1 MKTPRVVIVFVYILI
16 LFGIAVFPFKEI
28 SYRADHTYYFQIRL
42 DHIYHILF
50 FSPWM
55 SIGYCLFTNRF
66 LHLSSTLTWFIFG
79 LMLAL
84 STEGIQYFLSYR
96 TFTLLDLL
104 SNFTGVILSWLVLPL
119 TKILCNKVM
128 KRG

>member
-1 MKTPRVVIVFVYILI
+1 MKQNRTLVIVLYIAV

-55 SIGYCLFTNRF
+55 SIGYCLFTKRF
-66 LHLSSTLTWFIFG
+66 NHFSSTLTWFIFG
-79 LMLAL
+79 LLLA
-84 STEGIQYFLSYR
+84 SCTEGIQFFLSYR

-104 SNFTGVILSWLVLPL
+104 SNFSGVIISWLVLPL
-119 TKILCNKVM
+119 TKRLCNKVM
-128 KRG
+128 KRE